1 MSPWVFLIISQTG
14 FTFDLPKCKTIFTT
28 MQPMS
33 EKPCDTRAVAKRKLT
48 ITETAVAFSDAAIWL
63 WVYFKARL
71 AGV

>member
-1 MSPWVFLIISQTG
+1 
-14 FTFDLPKCKTIFTT
+14 
-28 MQPMS
+28 MS